1 MPRRCIARWAERTHV
16 SPRTSCASMGM
27 WVHGKAAHTTA
38 VLASTTSQASV
49 MMRGPT
55 IGGQTV
61 RQLPSRS
68 ATTTW
73 ENVGETSLASN
84 PRSVKARS
92 GRQKPRHSIPLLRQ
106 YLLNLLNV
114 LKFQKVLKVLKVLF
128 HVKHLLR
135 FCCAFG
141 AILVRVTR
149 MRRGRSGLRRC
160 PTYHALAYR
169 VRRWSLA
176 CKQRGTCPAGRLCES
191 QRRCGW

>member
-1 MPRRCIARWAERTHV
+1 
-16 SPRTSCASMGM
+16 MGM

-84 PRSVKARS
+84 PRIVKARS

-114 LKFQKVLKVLKVLF
+114 LKFQKALKVLKVLF
-128 HVKHLLR
+128 HVKHWAGL
-135 FCCAFG
+135 
-141 AILVRVTR
+141 TR
-149 MRRGRSGLRRC
+149 MRKARSGLRRC
-160 PTYHALAYR
+160 PTYHAMAYQ

-176 CKQRGTCPAGRLCES
+176 CKQRGTCPAGRPCES